1 MDNTSPLKRIHLG
14 AAVYVTRKPASGHRE
29 TVSLTIHYGNWHPVN
44 GPASNNQKL
53 EVNREDVGALIAK
66 LIEIKDELDRLKVTT
81 E

>member
-1 MDNTSPLKRIHLG
+1 MDNTSPLKLIRIG
-14 AAVYVTRKPASGHRE
+14 ANVYATRKPASGHRE
-29 TVSLTIHYGNWHPVN
+29 IVSITIYYGDWHPVN

-66 LIEIKDELDRLKVTT
+66 LIEIKDKLDRLKVTT